1 MPQRLHEVFSG
12 EIERVA
18 GEEGI
23 PVGDLVGEI
32 AELVG
37 KDARMI
43 YHWRTGRYELPASA
57 IPLLCRRFDS
67 EELVFAVLSETRR
80 QAEEIERETFVE
92 VATVILT
99 ETAALTDRLML
110 ISRDASNIQQV
121 REFEALT
128 ASVSRKV
135 IGAGDR
141 VRRAYE
147 EARAA

>member
-1 MPQRLHEVFSG
+1 MPQRFHEVFSR

-18 GEEGI
+18 SEEGI

-32 AELVG
+32 ARILG
-37 KDARMI
+37 KDTRMV

-57 IPLLCRRFDS
+57 IPSLCRRFDS
-67 EELVFAVLSETRR
+67 EELAVAVLAETRR
-80 QAEEIERETFVE
+80 EAECIDRETFVE
-92 VATVILT
+92 VATVILI

-110 ISRDASNIQQV
+110 ISRDATSIQQV

-141 VRRAYE
+141 VRREYE